1 MGCSDMRLPAVEV
14 EAEEEAKVSN
24 ACRCS
29 WWLHALVHITVKW
42 YILIA
47 RGGRTL
53 APYIRDQI
61 LELVNKSLLV
71 AVL

>member
-1 MGCSDMRLPAVEV
+1 MEV

-24 ACRCS
+24 AYRCS

-53 APYIRDQI
+53 APIHKGSNLGAGQQNLAGSCVIKYR
-61 LELVNKSLLV
+61 S
-71 AVL
+71 

>member
-1 MGCSDMRLPAVEV
+1 MRLPVEV

-53 APYIRDQI
+53 APIHKGSN
-61 LELVNKSLLV
+61 LG
-71 AVL
+71 AG

>member
-1 MGCSDMRLPAVEV
+1 MEV

-24 ACRCS
+24 VCRCS

-53 APYIRDQI
+53 APIHKGSN
-61 LELVNKSLLV
+61 LG
-71 AVL
+71 AG

>member
-1 MGCSDMRLPAVEV
+1 MEV

-42 YILIA
+42 YS
-47 RGGRTL
+47 
-53 APYIRDQI
+53 APN
-61 LELVNKSLLV
+61 EESKTFNFGNF
-71 AVL
+71 